1 MKPLNFVLF
10 IFAVFVL
17 AFFAP
22 GIDFGPALIIA
33 IILGSING
41 LIKPIFRWLHF
52 PTSPLTL
59 SLVTFVVM
67 GLLALAIIP
76 FIPMQHSAVENH
88 TIYSYGGLEH
98 FPMWLIFVFALILA
112 VVNFLIQR
120 FFPEETS

>member
-98 FPMWLIFVFALILA
+98 FPY
-112 VVNFLIQR
+112 VVNFCICTDSCRCQFLNST
-120 FFPEETS
+120 FFS